1 MTIAFD
7 HSYAR
12 DLPGTYL
19 RVAPDAAP
27 APRLLVL
34 NRELAAELGLAITE
48 DEARDWF
55 SGAALPPGADPIAQA
70 YAGHQFGGFSPQLGD
85 GRAHLLGES
94 VAPDGRRFDIQ
105 LKGSGRTPFSRGGDG
120 KAAVGPMLRE
130 VLISEFMAAMGVP
143 TTRALAVVATGEEV
157 WRETRVPGAVLAR
170 VAASHLRVGTFQFFA
185 ARGDQAQVRRLADYA
200 IARHYPELAG
210 APVPYVA
217 FLDAVIAKQARLIA
231 GWMGLGFIH
240 GVMNTDNMAISGET
254 IDYGPC
260 AFMEA
265 YAPGTVFSSI
275 DHQGRYAFAN
285 QPLILGW
292 NLARL
297 AETLVPLL
305 DPDPDR
311 AVDLANASLSGI
323 AGGYRKEWL
332 AVMRRKL
339 GLVGEEEGDAA
350 LADDLLVAMDGADWT
365 LTFRRLAD
373 EGALRPLFD
382 DFTRMAD
389 WLPRWRARAG
399 AGAAGR
405 IAAANPAVIPRNH
418 RVEEALAAA
427 TEGDM
432 APFQALLAAI
442 RQPLVEA
449 GAYMLPAPAGFGQYV
464 TFCGT

>member
-19 RVAPDAAP
+19 RVAPDTAP

-34 NRELAAELGLAITE
+34 NRALADALGL
-48 DEARDWF
+48 DLSDDQARDWF

-85 GRAHLLGES
+85 GRAHLLGE
-94 VAPDGRRFDIQ
+94 VVTPEGRFDIQ

-120 KAAVGPMLRE
+120 KAAIGPMLRE
-130 VLISEFMAAMGVP
+130 YLISEFMAAAGVP
-143 TTRALAVVATGEEV
+143 TTRSLAVVATGEEI
-157 WRETRVPGAVLAR
+157 WRETKLPGAVLAR
-170 VAASHLRVGTFQFFA
+170 VAASHIRVGTFQFFA
-185 ARGDQAQVRRLADYA
+185 ARGEQDKVKTLADYA
-200 IARHYPELAG
+200 IARHYPGLA
-210 APVPYVA
+210 AADNPYLA
-217 FLDAVIAKQARLIA
+217 LLDAVIARQARLIA
-231 GWMGLGFIH
+231 EWMGLGFIH

-260 AFMEA
+260 AFMEG

-275 DHQGRYAFAN
+275 DHQGRYAYAN

-305 DPDPDR
+305 D
-311 AVDLANASLSGI
+311 ASQEKAIELANDRLAGI
-323 AGGYRKEWL
+323 APRHRTEWL

-339 GLVGEEEGDAA
+339 GLQGEDDGDAA
-350 LADDLLVAMDGADWT
+350 LVDDLLTAMEGADWT
-365 LTFRRLAD
+365 LTFRRLGDAA
-373 EGALRPLFD
+373 ALRPLFD
-382 DFTRMAD
+382 DFTAMEA
-389 WLPRWRARAG
+389 WLTRWHARAG
-399 AGAAGR
+399 EGAAQR
-405 IAAANPAVIPRNH
+405 MAQANPAVIPRNH
-418 RVEEALAAA
+418 KVEEALTAA
-427 TEGDM
+427 TGGDM
-432 APFQALLAAI
+432 APFHALLAAI
-442 RQPLVEA
+442 QQPFVEA
-449 GAYMLPAPAGFGQYV
+449 EPYMLPAPTGFGQYV